1 MATAL
6 LRSCLSLAAAT
17 VAARP
22 SRRFLGASAAAH
34 FQHLLVEKK
43 GAGQRVAVIQLNRP
57 KALNALCDELMVE
70 LSQALDALEQD
81 PTVRAIVLTGNEKA
95 FAAGADIKEMQHRT
109 FQECYGSNFLAH
121 WNRLA
126 SIRKPVIAA
135 VNGYALGG
143 GCELAMMCDIIYAGE
158 KAQFGQPEILLGTIP
173 GAGGTQRLTRAV
185 GKSLAMEMILTGE
198 RISAHE
204 AKLAGLVSK
213 VCPVEKLLDE
223 AISCG
228 EKIARHSKL
237 VVAMA
242 KEANALD
249 CIKMEAFVSTVNGQK
264 YKVNGIVV
272 EALENGLIY
281 PESYTGVPAEFC
293 YLGDKSE
300 LLATAVPYK
309 L

>member
-1 MATAL
+1 PLSPSEGLFGLDSLRPAARANMAAAL
-6 LRSCLSLAAAT
+6 LLRRLSSAAAARPPRRSLGAAAT
-17 VAARP
+17 
-22 SRRFLGASAAAH
+22 AH

-57 KALNALCDELMVE
+57 KVLNALCDGLMKELGE
-70 LSQALDALEQD
+70 ALDALEQD
-81 PTVRAIVLTGNEKA
+81 PGVGAIVLTGSEKA

-109 FQECYGSNFLAH
+109 FQECYAGNFLAH

-126 SIRKPVIAA
+126 SVRKPVIAA

-143 GCELAMMCDIIYAGE
+143 GCELAMMCDIVYAGE

-185 GKSLAMEMILTGE
+185 GKSLAMEMVLTGE
-198 RISAHE
+198 RISAQE

-223 AISCG
+223 AIGCG

-242 KEANALD
+242 KEAVNAAFELTLAEGNRLEKRLFHATFATED
-249 CIKMEAFVSTVNGQK
+249 RKEGMNAFVEK
-264 YKVNGIVV
+264 R
-272 EALENGLIY
+272 EAK
-281 PESYTGVPAEFC
+281 FK
-293 YLGDKSE
+293 DQ
-300 LLATAVPYK
+300 
-309 L
+309 